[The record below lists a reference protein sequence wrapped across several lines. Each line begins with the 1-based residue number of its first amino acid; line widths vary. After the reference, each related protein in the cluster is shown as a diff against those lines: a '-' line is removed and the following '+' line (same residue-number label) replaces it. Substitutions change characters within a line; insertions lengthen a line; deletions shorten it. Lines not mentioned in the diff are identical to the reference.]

1 MTEVYRYKIPIRI
14 ISIIK
19 LGLGLLILYSS
30 VALYLDEIYFG
41 IYTVAGFL
49 LSFALGINALTKTQI
64 QEINVFVDDG
74 VIEFTKAGLFRSSIL
89 RVSLSELQVALKT
102 GDGKKKKKIFLKL
115 RLLVFDGKEEIE
127 EIVSGF
133 LSLNNFRIKKI
144 YKALKTVVLAQQEKQ

>member
-1 MTEVYRYKIPIRI
+1 MTEIYRNKIHVRI

-41 IYTVAGFL
+41 IYTIAGCL
-49 LSFALGINALTKTQI
+49 LGFALGINALTKTEI

-89 RVSLSELQVALKT
+89 RVSLSKLEIALKT
-102 GDGKKKKKIFLKL
+102 TNGEKERKPLKL
-115 RLLVFDGKEEIE
+115 RLLIYDGKKEIHE
-127 EIVSGF
+127 VVSGF
-133 LSLNNFRIKKI
+133 LSWNNFKINRI
-144 YKALKTVVLAQQEKQ
+144 YNVLKTVVLAQQELR